1 MRVFRSGMIV
11 QHFKGMKYQILC
23 IGENT
28 ETGEQM
34 VVYQALY
41 GEFKIWIRPLEM
53 FVSEV
58 DHEKYPEVKQVY
70 RFEIIKE

>member
-1 MRVFRSGMIV
+1 MRNFKSGMIV
-11 QHFKGMKYQILC
+11 KHFKGNLYQIIC

-41 GEFKIWIRPLEM
+41 GDYKFWVRPLQM

-58 DHEKYPEVKQVY
+58 DHDKYPDVKQEY

>member
-1 MRVFRSGMIV
+1 MRNLKSGMIV
-11 QHFKGMKYQILC
+11 QHFKGNKYQVIC

-41 GEFKIWIRPLEM
+41 GDFKFWVRPLDM
-53 FVSEV
+53 FLSKV
-58 DHEKYPEVKQVY
+58 DRSKYPDVKQEY